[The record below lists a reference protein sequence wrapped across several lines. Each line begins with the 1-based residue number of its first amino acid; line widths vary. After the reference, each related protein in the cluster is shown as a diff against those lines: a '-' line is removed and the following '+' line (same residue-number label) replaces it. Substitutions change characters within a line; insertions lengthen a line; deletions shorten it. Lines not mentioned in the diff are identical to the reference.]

1 MHEERDD
8 ALRML
13 AKLGF
18 RGLDVYLAELMPA
31 VEMAWADGVIQPN
44 ERAVLEA
51 YCESLVEELN
61 RQAGAPFFSLRRAL
75 RMLDRATARR
85 LPPSQRREAL
95 VALKQLAG
103 ISPRGAEIC
112 ARMVTWAEAV
122 AAVDGR
128 PVWDTRELFW
138 LQFMKRNLGLA

>member
-1 MHEERDD
+1 MSERDD

-31 VEMAWADGVIQPN
+31 VEMAWADGRIQAN
-44 ERAVLEA
+44 ERAILEA
-51 YCESLVEELN
+51 YCASLVEELN
-61 RQAGAPFFSLRRAL
+61 RQAGARFFTLRRAL
-75 RMLDRATARR
+75 RVLERATTQR
-85 LPPSQRREAL
+85 LPPSQRLHTLIAL
-95 VALKQLAG
+95 RMLAG
-103 ISPRGAEIC
+103 VSPDGAERC
-112 ARMVTWAEAV
+112 KRMVNWAEAV

>member
-1 MHEERDD
+1 MNDERDD
-8 ALRML
+8 ALRKL

-31 VEMAWADGVIQPN
+31 VETAWADGTIQAN
-44 ERAVLEA
+44 ERAILES
-51 YCESLVEELN
+51 YCATLVDELN
-61 RQAGAPFFSLRRAL
+61 RQAGARFFTLGRAL
-75 RMLDRATARR
+75 RLLDRATTTR
-85 LPPSQRREAL
+85 LLPSQRFEAL
-95 VALKQLAG
+95 LALKTLAG
-103 ISPRGAEIC
+103 ISPHGAETC
-112 ARMVTWAEAV
+112 NRMVTWAEAV